1 TLHGASLASI
11 NPANGLALG
20 SVDTMTQA
28 ELESMLATLADV
40 AQRWRDVPAP
50 ARGNAVRRYAEL
62 LREHKDA
69 LGTLVSL
76 ESGKIK
82 AEGDGEVQ
90 EMIDIADFAVGQS
103 R

>member
-1 TLHGASLASI
+1 
-11 NPANGLALG
+11 
-20 SVDTMTQA
+20 
-28 ELESMLATLADV
+28 MLATVTDA
-40 AQRWRDVPAP
+40 ARRWRDVPAP

-82 AEGDGEVQ
+82 AEGDRRSAGDDRHRRLRGRPV
-90 EMIDIADFAVGQS
+90 AACS
-103 R
+103 TA